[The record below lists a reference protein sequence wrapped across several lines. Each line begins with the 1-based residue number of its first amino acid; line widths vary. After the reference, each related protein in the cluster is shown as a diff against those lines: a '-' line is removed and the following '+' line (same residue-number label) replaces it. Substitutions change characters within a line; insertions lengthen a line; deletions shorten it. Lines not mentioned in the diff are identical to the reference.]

1 MTDVNADAAE
11 DFVVEGPIETPE
23 PESKPTAEAPE
34 APESSAEEGQP
45 EAGWEKRVA
54 KLTHAKR
61 RAEAKIREQEELL
74 KKYVPTDDMG
84 AVEKPL
90 PEVPQMPDPD
100 MRYDNPEEYAR
111 KIRDREDAIER
122 RAEVKAANKLA
133 KTQAEA
139 NQNTVATKH
148 QEQIKSIVG
157 KYTERGAEAGL
168 SEDRMQYNEIV
179 LQEAGIG
186 ADLGRYLYED
196 ELGPRIVNYLAE
208 NPSVL
213 DKVAEMSPVR
223 AAEYIALSVKPKI
236 GKSKPKTTGA
246 PDPVK
251 PAKGAGVPDRD
262 PWDLLPNGYVIT

>member
-34 APESSAEEGQP
+34 APDSSAEEDQP

-54 KLTHAKR
+54 KLTHKLKR
-61 RAEAKIREQEELL
+61 QEELL
-74 KKYVPTDDMG
+74 KKYVPREEPE
-84 AVEKPL
+84 AIEKPL

-111 KIRDREDAIER
+111 RIRDREDAIER
-122 RAEVKAANKLA
+122 RAEIKAANKLA

-139 NQNTVATKH
+139 NQNTVVAK
-148 QEQIKSIVG
+148 QKEQRDAIVG
-157 KYTERGAEAGL
+157 TYAARGAEVGL
-168 SEDRMQYNEIV
+168 SEARMLVNEMT

-186 ADLGRYLYED
+186 PDLGRYLYED

-223 AAEYIALSVKPKI
+223 AAEYIALNVKSKL
-236 GKSKPKTTGA
+236 GKSKPKVTGA
-246 PDPVK
+246 PDPVR
-251 PAKGAGVPDRD
+251 PAKGAGIPEGSGVPH
-262 PWDLLPNGYVIT
+262 GYSIET

>member
-34 APESSAEEGQP
+34 APESSAEEDQP

-54 KLTHAKR
+54 KLTHKLKR
-61 RAEAKIREQEELL
+61 QEELL
-74 KKYVPTDDMG
+74 KKYVPRDEPD
-84 AVEKPL
+84 AIEKPL

-111 KIRDREDAIER
+111 KIREREDAIER
-122 RAEVKAANKLA
+122 RAEVKAANRLA
-133 KTQAEA
+133 KAHAEA
-139 NQNTVATKH
+139 NQNTVVAKH
-148 QEQIKSIVG
+148 QEQIKTIVG

-251 PAKGAGVPDRD
+251 PAKGAGVPDKD
-262 PWDLLPNGYVIT
+262 PWDVLPSGYVIT